1 MARPTLNPEDRR
13 KQIAVRFGPEARMRL
28 EQLAQEQGTSPGKV
42 AEARA
47 SDLLAADDKTFA
59 LLKEIAEEIEEI
71 ESITGV
77 RWHEDLTTWGMVA
90 EMLARG
96 PIDTL
101 RPEIVAMDGDWIAE
115 QREKAQII
123 QRKQEIIERLA
134 VLGISASIEPAGNF
148 RRRGGLF
155 GGLLSHYIDRRAN
168 EQALINAISDEGI
181 RSRAQ
186 ALHDELRKFDADEE
200 EKNGEISDTVR
211 IYQDMEEAGRARY
224 RRTSLERLLKRV
236 ANLKL
241 DAKAR

>member
-1 MARPTLNPEDRR
+1 
-13 KQIAVRFGPEARMRL
+13 MRL
-28 EQLAQEQGTSPGKV
+28 EDLAKEQGTSPGKI

-47 SDLLAADDKTFA
+47 SDLLSADEKTFA
-59 LLKEIAEEIEEI
+59 LLKEIAEEIAEI
-71 ESITGV
+71 ETTTGAP
-77 RWHEDLTTWGMVA
+77 WHQDLTTWGMVA

-96 PIDTL
+96 PIDIL
-101 RPEIVAMDGDWIAE
+101 RPEVVAMDGDWIAE

-123 QRKQEIIERLA
+123 QRKQDVVERLA

-168 EQALINAISDEGI
+168 EQALIDAMGDDAV

-186 ALHDELRKFDADEE
+186 ALHDELRKIDADEDA
-200 EKNGEISDTVR
+200 KNGELSETVK

-224 RRTSLERLLKRV
+224 RRTSLDRLLKRV
-236 ANLKL
+236 ANLKPV
-241 DAKAR
+241 AKAG